1 MSQNNL
7 NFIVDPINDDIAS
20 SQTIYVM
27 QPSPST
33 TTTSLDSATLSGI
46 QSVII
51 DACQRAV
58 EKVEEKNKLI
68 LLRLTENVEGMRKEI
83 IDLKKAVSH
92 NNATIIPSKP
102 YANIEDFLNFEKTIL
117 EDIDKFSLLKADL
130 KRWSTSN
137 SRKFVTK
144 AWQKIMTD
152 NVAESFSWRGTAD
165 KKCIRAFTV
174 ATVIHQTFAEN

>member
-7 NFIVDPINDDIAS
+7 NYIVDPINNDIAS

-33 TTTSLDSATLSGI
+33 TTTSLNSATSSAI

-51 DACQRAV
+51 DACQKAV

-68 LLRLTENVEGMRKEI
+68 LLRLTGNVEGMRKEI
-83 IDLKKAVSH
+83 IDLKKAISH
-92 NNATIIPSKP
+92 NNVTIIPSKP

-117 EDIDKFSLLKADL
+117 EDIDTFSLLKADL

-144 AWQKIMTD
+144 A
-152 NVAESFSWRGTAD
+152 
-165 KKCIRAFTV
+165 
-174 ATVIHQTFAEN
+174 